1 MKTTSRLPKFFR
13 RLFCFLEV
21 ASPVVGIMVCIFLA
35 ALPSVANR
43 SELVLELGPVG
54 LVPEPDALTV
64 RLGEGDSAALTINNL
79 QGTVSVKNP
88 DPGVLALIRWHTLPL
103 ILGCAAFTAVL
114 FDRLRRLFRNLER
127 GESFTERSVRLV
139 HQIGGIII
147 VFSLLSAA
155 ATSWQDQAVTSWLTR
170 HATVQGVKMTFA
182 TPNEGGYRFTHNGQ
196 EVGFH
201 FGGGGILG
209 ILTGLL
215 VLSLGE
221 VFRQGLALKKENDL
235 TI

>member
-1 MKTTSRLPKFFR
+1 MNTKSRLPKYFR
-13 RLFCFLEV
+13 RLFCFLEI
-21 ASPVVGIMVCIFLA
+21 ASPIVGLIVCMVVL
-35 ALPSVANR
+35 ALPTISNR
-43 SELVLELGPVG
+43 SELILELGPVG
-54 LVPEPDALTV
+54 LVPDPDALTAK
-64 RLGEGDSAALTINNL
+64 LGDGDSGPLAINDL
-79 QGTVSVKNP
+79 QGTVSVKNA
-88 DPGVLALIRWHTLPL
+88 DQGVLALIRWHTLPL
-103 ILGCAAFTAVL
+103 ILGCAGFTAVL
-114 FDRLRRLFRNLER
+114 FDLLRRLFRNVER

-139 HQIGGIII
+139 HQIGVIII
-147 VFSLLSAA
+147 VFTLLSTA
-155 ATSWQDQAVTSWLTR
+155 ATSWHDQAVASYLTR

-182 TPNEGGYRFTHNGQ
+182 TPNDGGYRFTHNGQ
-196 EVGFH
+196 DVGFH